1 MTKLEELEEV
11 VAATKRE
18 VAVAEALATEYR
30 RKQQMAEEE
39 VSLANRR
46 LDEARLALEAA
57 IADRHDAVHGKPVS
71 FDDRME
77 FEKRWDARLEE
88 RQKRYAEREA
98 KRKATQGILDEL
110 DARVDGQ
117 IVSAEVVRT
126 NLGF

>member
-39 VSLANRR
+39 VNLANRR
-46 LDEARLALEAA
+46 LDEARLALEGA

-71 FDDRME
+71 FDDRMA

-117 IVSAEVVRT
+117 IVPAEVLRT
-126 NLGF
+126 NLGL